1 MQEDA
6 RQVIPKGLP
15 SPDRCVEHQRR
26 EVHRPVEVE
35 HVAAQYPERDHVEPV
50 PRIVQEG
57 IGEDLQPRVVDEVS
71 GERRGEHCQRDG
83 DENRGLPDAD
93 SSIPIMVMVVVVVR
107 IVVVVAGPHVF
118 TLPHARKTKTPR
130 SVSLRAARVLHD
142 QGRHLHAGAVVR
154 HEPGRPVID
163 SIPARRQE
171 TISPRGNASQ
181 QPLSAISFWAAS
193 PER

>member
-1 MQEDA
+1 MSDGFWTDEEHEASKKVTVDG
-6 RQVIPKGLP
+6 VV
-15 SPDRCVEHQRR
+15 SP
-26 EVHRPVEVE
+26 
-35 HVAAQYPERDHVEPV
+35 
-50 PRIVQEG
+50 G
-57 IGEDLQPRVVDEVS
+57 VVDEVS

-83 DENRGLPDAD
+83 DENRGLPDAG
-93 SSIPIMVMVVVVVR
+93 SSIPIMVVVVVK

-118 TLPHARKTKTPR
+118 TLPYARKTRTPR

-163 SIPARRQE
+163 SIPTRRQE
-171 TISPRGNASQ
+171 TIRPRGNASQ